1 MSKHN
6 LTDFPTKG
14 EDKKISLRNSNYPV
28 FDKRFA
34 EGLKENDPKIWK
46 AGGNIEGNRSFRLLM
61 RALDGDDSPEVLKK
75 IKEREAW
82 AARHFEDGSQFKS
95 GDKKARPSNI
105 AGVVAQIKWLV
116 IGNLGE
122 QKMKDVILEA
132 IKYLELKESGSASQA
147 QQDREMETRQETI
160 EYKVI
165 IKEGENKYGEGNKF
179 YLDGELSPRLIMLE
193 GNTYKFDLSDASN
206 KTHALRFSTTE
217 DGTHGEGNA
226 YTKGVSVEGKA
237 GEDGA
242 SISIEIMEDTP
253 DLYYYCVNHK
263 GMGNKIQVREVDEE
277 RQISAKTEKALQNKV
292 DEHNKEVNNAAS
304 KRTTLGTLKKVYDR
318 GIGAY
323 NTNPASVRPNV
334 SNPSTWA
341 MARVNSFLF
350 VLRNGRFQGG
360 KHDTD
365 LLPESH
371 PLSSK
376 EEKSMVDKEDRHILN
391 ISEADNKVVI
401 EFAKQN
407 EDKEEEGEEVEATD
421 ESRPYHYDED
431 EDEKDRKVVDLNVKY
446 RTIDLSRSD
455 YVDEEKRL
463 VRVGVSSTEPVER
476 SFGMEILGHSP
487 DEINME
493 FMQSGR
499 SPLLLDHDMTKQI
512 GVVEE
517 FKLDQAAQRTVAVVR
532 FGRSKLAEEV
542 FRDVLDGIR
551 MNISV
556 GYRVDK
562 LTRVKEKDENYYRA
576 SWTPL
581 EVSSV
586 SVPADQSRLVGV
598 GRSKDKKVKTKVQIM
613 SNEKQEIN
621 LDEVRLESAEAAK
634 KEFARNSKEIL
645 DLAVKHN
652 KRDLA
657 HKAISEGKSVEEFR
671 GILLDNISN
680 DTPLETPKD
689 IGLTE
694 KETKR
699 FSIMRAIN
707 AMANPTDRKAQENAR
722 FEFEASEAAQR
733 SYGQTAQGIMLPDEV
748 LRNWNQRDLSAGSD
762 GDLIGQDYRAG
773 DFIDVLRNNS
783 AVMPLATMLNGL
795 SGDVKIPKK
804 TAAASAAF
812 ISSEGGAAGESEL
825 TVGNVSMSPKSL
837 GAFTDITRQLMIQ
850 SSIDVENLVR
860 NDLAQSMAIAI
871 DDAALEGSGSSGNPT
886 GITNT
891 SGINTVSLSSA
902 AAPTFAEMVS
912 METAVRVDNA
922 LLGDLCYIVHPSN
935 YGTLKTTEK
944 ASGTAQFVAAN
955 DEINGYKA
963 VVSPQLTANNY
974 VFGNFNDLLVG
985 MFGGLDIVVDPFTGS
1000 SSGNVRIVAL
1010 QSVDVAVRHAV
1021 SFCAAS

>member
-105 AGVVAQIKWLV
+105 AGVVAQIKWLI

-132 IKYLELKESGSASQA
+132 IKYLEQKESGSASQA
-147 QQDREMETRQETI
+147 QQDREMATRQETI

-217 DGTHGEGNA
+217 DGTHREGSA
-226 YTKGVSVEGKA
+226 YTKGVGVEGKA

-242 SISIEIMEDTP
+242 SISIEILEDTP

-263 GMGNKIQVREVDEE
+263 GMGNKIEVREVDQDRQVSDAVEKGLREKVEKHNEE
-277 RQISAKTEKALQNKV
+277 VGNV
-292 DEHNKEVNNAAS
+292 AS
-304 KRTTLGTLKKVYDR
+304 KRTTYRTLLAVFER

-323 NTNPASVRPNV
+323 KTNPASVRPNV
-334 SNPSTWA
+334 SSPEQWA
-341 MARVNSFLF
+341 YARVNSFLF
-350 VLRNGRFQGG
+350 ALRNGRFQGG

-376 EEKSMVDKEDRHILN
+376 EEKSMEDKQDRHILN
-391 ISEADNKVVI
+391 VSETDDKVVV
-401 EFAKQN
+401 EFAKHH
-407 EDKEEEGEEVEATD
+407 EDEEEGEEMEMTE
-421 ESRPYHYDED
+421 ESRPYHDED
-431 EDEKDRKVVDLNVKY
+431 EEEKDRKVVNLKVNY
-446 RTIDLSRSD
+446 RTVDLTKAHHI
-455 YVDEEKRL
+455 DEEKRL
-463 VRVGVSSTEPVER
+463 VRVGVSSEEPVER
-476 SFGMEILGHSP
+476 SFGMEVLGHSP
-487 DEINME
+487 EDINME
-493 FMQSGR
+493 FMESGR
-499 SPLLLDHDMTKQI
+499 APLLLDHDMTKQI
-512 GVVEE
+512 GVIEE
-517 FKLDQAAQRTVAVVR
+517 FKLDQTANRTIAVVR
-532 FGRSKLAEEV
+532 FGRSALAEEV

-562 LTRVKEKDENYYRA
+562 LTRMKDKDEDYYRA

-598 GRSKDKKVKTKVQIM
+598 GRSKQIAEKAKVTIM

-621 LDEVRLESAEAAK
+621 LDEVRSESAEAAK

-657 HKAISEGKSVEEFR
+657 HQAISEGKSVEEFR

-699 FSIMRAIN
+699 FSLMKAIN
-707 AMANPTDRKAQENAR
+707 AMANPTDRRAQENAK

-795 SGDVKIPKK
+795 SGDVKIPRK

-860 NDLAQSMAIAI
+860 NDLAASMAIAI

-922 LLGDLCYIVHPSN
+922 LLGDLAYIVHPTN

-944 ASGTAQFVAAN
+944 ATNTAQFVAVN
-955 DEINGYKA
+955 DEINGYRA

-974 VFGNFNDLLVG
+974 VFGNFNDLLIG
-985 MFGGLDIVVDPFTGS
+985 MFGGLDIVVDPYTSS
-1000 SSGNVRIVAL
+1000 SSGTVRIVAL

>member
-1 MSKHN
+1 MPRPNEGMKAEAQKGIDWRAEFGRGGTRVGATIARQIVNGEN
-6 LTDFPTKG
+6 LSDDTVKRMYSFFSRH
-14 EDKKISLRNSNYPV
+14 EVDKQ
-28 FDKRFA
+28 A
-34 EGLKENDPKIWK
+34 EG
-46 AGGNIEGNRSFRLLM
+46 FR
-61 RALDGDDSPEVLKK
+61 P
-75 IKEREAW
+75 
-82 AARHFEDGSQFKS
+82 
-95 GDKKARPSNI
+95 
-105 AGVVAQIKWLV
+105 
-116 IGNLGE
+116 
-122 QKMKDVILEA
+122 
-132 IKYLELKESGSASQA
+132 
-147 QQDREMETRQETI
+147 
-160 EYKVI
+160 
-165 IKEGENKYGEGNKF
+165 
-179 YLDGELSPRLIMLE
+179 
-193 GNTYKFDLSDASN
+193 
-206 KTHALRFSTTE
+206 
-217 DGTHGEGNA
+217 
-226 YTKGVSVEGKA
+226 
-237 GEDGA
+237 GEDGYPSNGRIA
-242 SISIEIMEDTP
+242 WALWGGDAGFSWSKRLVKQMD
-253 DLYYYCVNHK
+253 DD
-263 GMGNKIQVREVDEE
+263 REYKEE
-277 RQISAKTEKALQNKV
+277 MMLRGTEETLREKAR
-292 DEHNKEVNNAAS
+292 EHNKEVGDNPS
-304 KRTTLGTLKKVYDR
+304 KRTSYATLQKVYNR

-323 NTNPASVRPNV
+323 NTNPGSVRPNV
-334 SNPSTWA
+334 SSKEQWA
-341 MARVNSFLF
+341 MARVNNFLR
-350 VLRNGRFQGG
+350 VLRTGRFKSG

-365 LLPESH
+365 LLPASH

-376 EEKSMVDKEDRHILN
+376 NKEEKSIMDKDDRHILN
-391 ISEADNKVVI
+391 VAETDDKVVV
-401 EFAKQN
+401 EFAKHH
-407 EDKEEEGEEVEATD
+407 EDEQEGEEMEMTEEA
-421 ESRPYHYDED
+421 RPYHDED
-431 EDEKDRKVVDLNVKY
+431 EDRKVVDLKVEY
-446 RTIDLSRSD
+446 RTIDLSRSEF
-455 YVDEEKRL
+455 VDEENRR
-463 VRVGVSSTEPVER
+463 VRIGVSSEEPVER
-476 SFGMEILGHSP
+476 SFGMEVLGHST

-493 FMQSGR
+493 FMKSGR
-499 SPLLLDHDMTKQI
+499 APLLLDHKMDQVI

-532 FGRSKLAEEV
+532 FGRSDLAEEV

-562 LTRVKEKDENYYRA
+562 LTRMKDKDENYYRA

-586 SVPADQSRLVGV
+586 AVPADASRKVGV
-598 GRSKDKKVKTKVQIM
+598 GRSKEIAEKARIEIM
-613 SNEKQEIN
+613 SEEKKEIN
-621 LDEVRLESAEAAK
+621 LDDVRSESAEAAK

-657 HKAISEGKSVEEFR
+657 HEAISEGKSIEEFR
-671 GILLDNISN
+671 GLLLDNISN
-680 DTPLETPKD
+680 DVPLETPKD

-707 AMANPTDRKAQENAR
+707 AMANPTDRKAQENAK

-733 SYGQTAQGIMLPDEV
+733 EYGQTAQGIMLPDEV

-795 SGDVKIPKK
+795 TGDVKIPKK

-812 ISSEGGAAGESEL
+812 ISAEGGAAGESEL
-825 TVGNVSMSPKSL
+825 TIGNVSMSPKSL

-850 SSIDVENLVR
+850 SSLDVENLVR
-860 NDLAQSMAIAI
+860 NDLAASMAIAI

-912 METAVRVDNA
+912 MESAVRVDNA
-922 LLGDLCYIVHPSN
+922 LVGDLAYIVHPTN

-944 ASGTAQFVAAN
+944 ATNTAQFVAVN

-974 VFGNFNDLLVG
+974 VFGNFSDLLVG
-985 MFGGLDIVVDPFTGS
+985 MFGGLDVVVDPYTAS
-1000 SSGNVRIVAL
+1000 SSGTVRIVAL

>member
-14 EDKKISLRNSNYPV
+14 EDKKISLRNSNYPQ
-28 FDKRFA
+28 FDYDFIA
-34 EGLKENDPKIWK
+34 GVKENDNDIYK
-46 AGGNIEGNRSFRLLM
+46 AGGNIRGNEAFNLWTKA
-61 RALDGDDSPEVLKK
+61 RAGEETDGVLDW

-95 GDKKARPSNI
+95 GDKAGRPSNI
-105 AGVVAQIKWLV
+105 GGVIAQAKWGV
-116 IGNLGE
+116 IGTLGE
-122 QKMKDVILEA
+122 QGMKDVILEA
-132 IKYLELKESGSASQA
+132 IKYKEEKESGSASQA
-147 QQDREMETRQETI
+147 QQDRQ
-160 EYKVI
+160 V
-165 IKEGENKYGEGNKF
+165 
-179 YLDGELSPRLIMLE
+179 
-193 GNTYKFDLSDASN
+193 SDAVE
-206 KTHALRFSTTE
+206 KGLRE
-217 DGTHGEGNA
+217 KVEKHNEEVGN
-226 YTKGVSVEGKA
+226 V
-237 GEDGA
+237 
-242 SISIEIMEDTP
+242 
-253 DLYYYCVNHK
+253 
-263 GMGNKIQVREVDEE
+263 
-277 RQISAKTEKALQNKV
+277 
-292 DEHNKEVNNAAS
+292 AS
-304 KRTTLGTLKKVYDR
+304 KRTTYRTLLAVFER

-323 NTNPASVRPNV
+323 KTNPASVRPNV
-334 SNPSTWA
+334 SSPEQWA
-341 MARVNSFLF
+341 YARVNSFLF
-350 VLRNGRFQGG
+350 ALRNGRFQGG

-376 EEKSMVDKEDRHILN
+376 EEKSMEDKQDRHILN
-391 ISEADNKVVI
+391 VSETDDKVVV
-401 EFAKQN
+401 EFAKHH
-407 EDKEEEGEEVEATD
+407 EDEEEGEEMEMTE
-421 ESRPYHYDED
+421 ESRPYHDED
-431 EDEKDRKVVDLNVKY
+431 EEEKDRKVVNLKVNY
-446 RTIDLSRSD
+446 RTVDLTKAHHI
-455 YVDEEKRL
+455 DEEKRL
-463 VRVGVSSTEPVER
+463 VRVGVSSEEPVER
-476 SFGMEILGHSP
+476 SFGMEVLGHSAE
-487 DEINME
+487 DINME
-493 FMQSGR
+493 FMESGR
-499 SPLLLDHDMTKQI
+499 APLLLDHDMTKQI
-512 GVVEE
+512 GVIEE
-517 FKLDQAAQRTVAVVR
+517 FKLDQTANRTIAVVR
-532 FGRSKLAEEV
+532 FGRSALAEEV

-562 LTRVKEKDENYYRA
+562 LTRMKDKDEDYYRA

-598 GRSKDKKVKTKVQIM
+598 GRSKEIAEKAKVQIM

-621 LDEVRLESAEAAK
+621 LDEVRSESAEAAK

-657 HKAISEGKSVEEFR
+657 HQAISEGKSVEEFR

-699 FSIMRAIN
+699 FSLLRAIN
-707 AMANPTDRKAQENAR
+707 AMANPTDRRAQEAAK

-795 SGDVKIPKK
+795 SGDVKIPRK

-837 GAFTDITRQLMIQ
+837 GAFTDITRQHMIQ

-860 NDLAQSMAIAI
+860 NDLAASMAIAI

-922 LLGDLCYIVHPSN
+922 LLGDLAYIVHPTN

-944 ASGTAQFVAAN
+944 ASNTAQFVAVN
-955 DEINGYKA
+955 DEINGYRA

-974 VFGNFNDLLVG
+974 VFGNFNDLLIG
-985 MFGGLDIVVDPFTGS
+985 MFGGLDIVVDPYTSS
-1000 SSGNVRIVAL
+1000 SSGTVRIVAL

>member
-1 MSKHN
+1 MKMPRPNEGMKAEAQKGIDWRAEFGRGGTRVGATIARQIVNGEN
-6 LTDFPTKG
+6 LSDDTVKRMYSFFSRH
-14 EDKKISLRNSNYPV
+14 EVDKQ
-28 FDKRFA
+28 A
-34 EGLKENDPKIWK
+34 EG
-46 AGGNIEGNRSFRLLM
+46 FR
-61 RALDGDDSPEVLKK
+61 P
-75 IKEREAW
+75 
-82 AARHFEDGSQFKS
+82 
-95 GDKKARPSNI
+95 
-105 AGVVAQIKWLV
+105 
-116 IGNLGE
+116 
-122 QKMKDVILEA
+122 
-132 IKYLELKESGSASQA
+132 
-147 QQDREMETRQETI
+147 
-160 EYKVI
+160 
-165 IKEGENKYGEGNKF
+165 
-179 YLDGELSPRLIMLE
+179 
-193 GNTYKFDLSDASN
+193 
-206 KTHALRFSTTE
+206 
-217 DGTHGEGNA
+217 
-226 YTKGVSVEGKA
+226 
-237 GEDGA
+237 GEDGYPSNGRIA
-242 SISIEIMEDTP
+242 WALWGGDAGFSWSKRLVKQMD
-253 DLYYYCVNHK
+253 DD
-263 GMGNKIQVREVDEE
+263 REYKEE
-277 RQISAKTEKALQNKV
+277 MMLRGTEETLREKAR
-292 DEHNKEVNNAAS
+292 EHNKEVGDNPS
-304 KRTTLGTLKKVYDR
+304 KKTSYATLQKVYNR

-323 NTNPASVRPNV
+323 NTNPGSVRPNV
-334 SNPSTWA
+334 SSKEQWA
-341 MARVNSFLF
+341 MARVNNFLR
-350 VLRNGRFQGG
+350 VLRTGRFKSG

-365 LLPESH
+365 LLPASH

-376 EEKSMVDKEDRHILN
+376 NKEEKSIMDKDDRHILN
-391 ISEADNKVVI
+391 VAETDDKVVV
-401 EFAKQN
+401 EFAKHH
-407 EDKEEEGEEVEATD
+407 EDEQEGEEMEMTEEA
-421 ESRPYHYDED
+421 RPYHDED
-431 EDEKDRKVVDLNVKY
+431 EDRKVVDLKVEY
-446 RTIDLSRSD
+446 RTIDLSRSEF
-455 YVDEEKRL
+455 VDEENRR
-463 VRVGVSSTEPVER
+463 VRIGVSSEEPVER
-476 SFGMEILGHSP
+476 SFGMEVLGHST

-493 FMQSGR
+493 FMKSGR
-499 SPLLLDHDMTKQI
+499 APLLLDHKMDQVI

-532 FGRSKLAEEV
+532 FGRSDLAEEV

-562 LTRVKEKDENYYRA
+562 LTRMKDKDENYYRA

-586 SVPADQSRLVGV
+586 AVPADASRKVGV
-598 GRSKDKKVKTKVQIM
+598 GRSKEIAEKARIEIM
-613 SNEKQEIN
+613 SEEKKEIN
-621 LDEVRLESAEAAK
+621 LDDVRSESAEAAK

-657 HKAISEGKSVEEFR
+657 HEAISEGKSIEEFR
-671 GILLDNISN
+671 GLLLDNISN
-680 DTPLETPKD
+680 DVPLETPKD

-707 AMANPTDRKAQENAR
+707 AMANPTDRKAQENAK

-733 SYGQTAQGIMLPDEV
+733 EYGQTAQGIMLPDEV

-795 SGDVKIPKK
+795 TGDVKIPKK

-825 TVGNVSMSPKSL
+825 TIGNVSMSPKSL

-850 SSIDVENLVR
+850 SSLDVENLVR
-860 NDLAQSMAIAI
+860 NDLAASMAIAI

-912 METAVRVDNA
+912 MESAVRVDNA
-922 LLGDLCYIVHPSN
+922 LVGDLAYIVHPTN

-944 ASGTAQFVAAN
+944 ATNTAQFVAVN

-974 VFGNFNDLLVG
+974 VFGNFSDLLVG
-985 MFGGLDIVVDPFTGS
+985 MFGGLDVVVDPYTAS
-1000 SSGNVRIVAL
+1000 SSGTVRIVAL

>member
-1 MSKHN
+1 MKMPKPNEGMKAEAQKGIDWRAEFGRGGTRVGATRARQIVNGEN
-6 LTDFPTKG
+6 LSDDTVKRMYSFFSRH
-14 EDKKISLRNSNYPV
+14 EVDKQ
-28 FDKRFA
+28 A
-34 EGLKENDPKIWK
+34 EG
-46 AGGNIEGNRSFRLLM
+46 FR
-61 RALDGDDSPEVLKK
+61 P
-75 IKEREAW
+75 
-82 AARHFEDGSQFKS
+82 
-95 GDKKARPSNI
+95 
-105 AGVVAQIKWLV
+105 
-116 IGNLGE
+116 
-122 QKMKDVILEA
+122 
-132 IKYLELKESGSASQA
+132 
-147 QQDREMETRQETI
+147 
-160 EYKVI
+160 
-165 IKEGENKYGEGNKF
+165 
-179 YLDGELSPRLIMLE
+179 
-193 GNTYKFDLSDASN
+193 
-206 KTHALRFSTTE
+206 
-217 DGTHGEGNA
+217 
-226 YTKGVSVEGKA
+226 
-237 GEDGA
+237 GEDGYPSNGRIA
-242 SISIEIMEDTP
+242 WALWGGDAGFSWSKRLVKQMD
-253 DLYYYCVNHK
+253 DD
-263 GMGNKIQVREVDEE
+263 REYKEE
-277 RQISAKTEKALQNKV
+277 MMLRGTEETLREKAR
-292 DEHNKEVNNAAS
+292 EHNKEVGDNPS
-304 KRTTLGTLKKVYDR
+304 KKTSYATLQKVYNR

-323 NTNPASVRPNV
+323 NTNPGSVRPNV
-334 SNPSTWA
+334 SSKEQWA
-341 MARVNSFLF
+341 MARVNNFLR
-350 VLRNGRFQGG
+350 VLRTGRFKSG

-365 LLPESH
+365 LLPASH

-376 EEKSMVDKEDRHILN
+376 NKEEKSMDKDDRHILN
-391 ISEADNKVVI
+391 VAETDDKVVV
-401 EFAKQN
+401 EFAKHH
-407 EDKEEEGEEVEATD
+407 EDEQEGEEMEMTEEA
-421 ESRPYHYDED
+421 RPYHDED
-431 EDEKDRKVVDLNVKY
+431 EDRKVVDLKVEY
-446 RTIDLSRSD
+446 RTIDLSRSEF
-455 YVDEEKRL
+455 VDEENRR
-463 VRVGVSSTEPVER
+463 VRIGVSSEEPVER
-476 SFGMEILGHSP
+476 SFGMEVLGHST

-493 FMQSGR
+493 FMKSGR
-499 SPLLLDHDMTKQI
+499 APLLLDHKMDQVI

-532 FGRSKLAEEV
+532 FGRSDLAEEV

-562 LTRVKEKDENYYRA
+562 LTRMKDKDENYYRA

-586 SVPADQSRLVGV
+586 AVPADASRKVGV
-598 GRSKDKKVKTKVQIM
+598 GRSKEIAEKARIEIM
-613 SNEKQEIN
+613 SEEKKEIN
-621 LDEVRLESAEAAK
+621 LDDVRSESAEAAK

-657 HKAISEGKSVEEFR
+657 HEAISEGKSIEEFR
-671 GILLDNISN
+671 GLLLDNISN
-680 DTPLETPKD
+680 DVPLETPKD

-707 AMANPTDRKAQENAR
+707 AMANPTDRKAQENAK

-733 SYGQTAQGIMLPDEV
+733 EYGQTAQGIMLPDEV

-795 SGDVKIPKK
+795 TGDVKIPKK

-825 TVGNVSMSPKSL
+825 TIGNVSMSPKSL

-850 SSIDVENLVR
+850 SSLDVENLVR
-860 NDLAQSMAIAI
+860 NDLAASMAIAI

-912 METAVRVDNA
+912 MESAVRVDNA
-922 LLGDLCYIVHPSN
+922 LVGDLAYIVHPTN

-944 ASGTAQFVAAN
+944 ATNTAQFVAVN

-974 VFGNFNDLLVG
+974 VFGNFSDLLVG
-985 MFGGLDIVVDPFTGS
+985 MFGGLDVVVDPYTAS
-1000 SSGNVRIVAL
+1000 SSGTVRIVAL

>member
-1 MSKHN
+1 MMA
-6 LTDFPTKG
+6 TDFPTKDD
-14 EDKKISLRNSNYPV
+14 DKKVSLRNSNYPQ
-28 FDKRFA
+28 FDYDFIA
-34 EGLKENDPKIWK
+34 GVKENDNDIYK
-46 AGGNIEGNRSFRLLM
+46 AGGNIRGNEAFNLWTKA
-61 RALDGDDSPEVLKK
+61 RAGEETDGVIKW

-95 GDKKARPSNI
+95 GDKAGRPSNI
-105 AGVVAQIKWLV
+105 AGVIAQMKWGV
-116 IGNLGE
+116 IGTLGE
-122 QKMKDVILEA
+122 QKMKDVVLEA
-132 IKYLELKESGSASQA
+132 IKYREEKESGSASQA
-147 QQDREMETRQETI
+147 QQDRQ
-160 EYKVI
+160 V
-165 IKEGENKYGEGNKF
+165 
-179 YLDGELSPRLIMLE
+179 
-193 GNTYKFDLSDASN
+193 SDAVEKGLKEKVEKHN
-206 KTHALRFSTTE
+206 E
-217 DGTHGEGNA
+217 EVGN
-226 YTKGVSVEGKA
+226 V
-237 GEDGA
+237 
-242 SISIEIMEDTP
+242 
-253 DLYYYCVNHK
+253 
-263 GMGNKIQVREVDEE
+263 
-277 RQISAKTEKALQNKV
+277 
-292 DEHNKEVNNAAS
+292 AS
-304 KRTTLGTLKKVYDR
+304 KRTTYRTLLAVFER

-323 NTNPASVRPNV
+323 KTNPASVRPNV
-334 SNPSTWA
+334 SSPEQWA
-341 MARVNSFLF
+341 YARVNSFLF
-350 VLRNGRFQGG
+350 ALRNGRFQGG

-376 EEKSMVDKEDRHILN
+376 EEKSMEDKQDRHILN
-391 ISEADNKVVI
+391 VSETDDKVVV
-401 EFAKQN
+401 EFAKHH
-407 EDKEEEGEEVEATD
+407 EDEEEGEEMEMTEEA
-421 ESRPYHYDED
+421 RPYHDEED
-431 EDEKDRKVVDLNVKY
+431 EDKERKVVDLKVNY
-446 RTIDLSRSD
+446 RTIDLSRSEF
-455 YVDEEKRL
+455 VDEENRR
-463 VRVGVSSTEPVER
+463 VRIGVSSEEPVER
-476 SFGMEILGHSP
+476 SFGMEVLGHSP
-487 DEINME
+487 EDINME
-493 FMQSGR
+493 FMESGR
-499 SPLLLDHDMTKQI
+499 APLLLDHDMTKQI
-512 GVVEE
+512 GVIEE
-517 FKLDQAAQRTVAVVR
+517 FKLDQTANRTIAVVR
-532 FGRSKLAEEV
+532 FGRSALAEEV

-562 LTRVKEKDENYYRA
+562 LTRMKDKDEDYYRA

-598 GRSKDKKVKTKVQIM
+598 GRSKEIAEKAKVQIM

-621 LDEVRLESAEAAK
+621 LDEVRSESAEAAK

-657 HKAISEGKSVEEFR
+657 HQAISEGKSVEEFR

-699 FSIMRAIN
+699 FSLLRAIN
-707 AMANPTDRKAQENAR
+707 AMANPTDRRAQEAAK

-795 SGDVKIPKK
+795 SGDVKIPRK

-860 NDLAQSMAIAI
+860 NDLAASMAIAI

-891 SGINTVSLSSA
+891 SGINSVSLSSA

-922 LLGDLCYIVHPSN
+922 LLGDLAYIVHPTN

-944 ASGTAQFVAAN
+944 ASNTAQFVAVN
-955 DEINGYKA
+955 DEINGYRA

-974 VFGNFNDLLVG
+974 VFGNFNDLLIG
-985 MFGGLDIVVDPFTGS
+985 MFGGLDIVVDPYTSS
-1000 SSGNVRIVAL
+1000 SSGTVRIVAL

>member
-1 MSKHN
+1 MA
-6 LTDFPTKG
+6 TDFPTKDD
-14 EDKKISLRNSNYPV
+14 DKKVSLRNSNYPQ
-28 FDKRFA
+28 FDYDFIA
-34 EGLKENDPKIWK
+34 GVKENDNDIYK
-46 AGGNIEGNRSFRLLM
+46 AGGNIRGNEAFNLWTKA
-61 RALDGDDSPEVLKK
+61 RAGEETDGVIKW

-95 GDKKARPSNI
+95 GDKAGRPSNI
-105 AGVVAQIKWLV
+105 AGVIAQMKWGV
-116 IGNLGE
+116 IGTLGE
-122 QKMKDVILEA
+122 QKMKDVVLEA
-132 IKYLELKESGSASQA
+132 IKYREEKESGSASQA
-147 QQDREMETRQETI
+147 QQDRQ
-160 EYKVI
+160 V
-165 IKEGENKYGEGNKF
+165 
-179 YLDGELSPRLIMLE
+179 
-193 GNTYKFDLSDASN
+193 SDAVEKGLKEKVEKHN
-206 KTHALRFSTTE
+206 E
-217 DGTHGEGNA
+217 EVGN
-226 YTKGVSVEGKA
+226 V
-237 GEDGA
+237 
-242 SISIEIMEDTP
+242 
-253 DLYYYCVNHK
+253 
-263 GMGNKIQVREVDEE
+263 
-277 RQISAKTEKALQNKV
+277 
-292 DEHNKEVNNAAS
+292 AS
-304 KRTTLGTLKKVYDR
+304 KRTTYRTLLAVFER

-323 NTNPASVRPNV
+323 KTNPASVRPNV
-334 SNPSTWA
+334 SSPEQWA
-341 MARVNSFLF
+341 YARVNSFLF
-350 VLRNGRFQGG
+350 ALRNGRFQGG

-376 EEKSMVDKEDRHILN
+376 EEKSMEDKQDRHILN
-391 ISEADNKVVI
+391 VSETDDKVVV
-401 EFAKQN
+401 EFAKHH
-407 EDKEEEGEEVEATD
+407 EDEEKEGEEMEMTEEA
-421 ESRPYHYDED
+421 RPYHDDED
-431 EDEKDRKVVDLNVKY
+431 EDKERKVVNLKVNY
-446 RTIDLSRSD
+446 RTIDLSRSEF
-455 YVDEEKRL
+455 VDEENRR
-463 VRVGVSSTEPVER
+463 VRIGVSSEEPVER
-476 SFGMEILGHSP
+476 SFGMEVLGHSAE
-487 DEINME
+487 DINME
-493 FMQSGR
+493 FMESGR
-499 SPLLLDHDMTKQI
+499 APLLLDHDMTKQI
-512 GVVEE
+512 GVIEE
-517 FKLDQAAQRTVAVVR
+517 FKLDQTANRTIAVVR
-532 FGRSKLAEEV
+532 FGRSALAEEV

-562 LTRVKEKDENYYRA
+562 LTRMKDKDEDYYRA

-598 GRSKDKKVKTKVQIM
+598 GRSKNIAEKAKVQIM
-613 SNEKQEIN
+613 ENEKQEIN
-621 LDEVRLESAEAAK
+621 LDEVRSESAEAAK

-657 HKAISEGKSVEEFR
+657 HQAISEGKSVEEFR
-671 GILLDNISN
+671 GLLLDNISN

-689 IGLTE
+689 IGLSE

-699 FSIMRAIN
+699 FSILRAIN
-707 AMANPTDRKAQENAR
+707 AMANPTDRKAQEAAK

-733 SYGQTAQGIMLPDEV
+733 SYGTTAQGLMLPSEV

-795 SGDVKIPKK
+795 SGDVKIPRK

-860 NDLAQSMAIAI
+860 NDLAASMAIAI

-891 SGINTVSLSSA
+891 SGINSVSLSSA

-922 LLGDLCYIVHPSN
+922 LLGDLAYIVHPTN

-944 ASGTAQFVAAN
+944 ASNTAQFVAVN
-955 DEINGYKA
+955 DEINGYRA

-974 VFGNFNDLLVG
+974 VFGNFSDLLIG
-985 MFGGLDIVVDPFTGS
+985 MFGGLDIVVDPYTSS
-1000 SSGNVRIVAL
+1000 SSGTVRIVAL